1 LIKIKFLLNYVITFL
16 FNPNGNSSQTFLN
29 QFAKITD
36 NFCSSN
42 RKHEMQPKGG
52 WPILHFGLVPHNVQ
66 GIGRPWRLDDWSVRK
81 IYDQSF
87 LCVIISKKK
96 KKYYIRVTVLRHT
109 LDQPFYYKKNIR
121 AIQTYYKENKFI
133 TRAIG
138 LIKSNALLLFN

>member
-1 LIKIKFLLNYVITFL
+1 MCYHL
-16 FNPNGNSSQTFLN
+16 Q
-29 QFAKITD
+29 
-36 NFCSSN
+36 
-42 RKHEMQPKGG
+42 
-52 WPILHFGLVPHNVQ
+52 
-66 GIGRPWRLDDWSVRK
+66 
-81 IYDQSF
+81 
-87 LCVIISKKK
+87 KKK